1 MAFLSSGGLI
11 VVLVCGTVISIIIFL
26 YRFLIQVQSGPLP
39 KIPYNAKA
47 ASRFLGDIPDVK
59 SAKYRRSWIWSQPK
73 IHGSPL
79 VQLFIHPFE
88 KPAVV
93 VSDYREV
100 VDICSR
106 RLKEFDRGT
115 RNKECVG
122 LTAPNFHMTMESRD
136 PRFRLHKELLRDLMT
151 PAFLNEISAP
161 RLYERTGVL
170 INLWT
175 LKADKGRGRPFNAR
189 DDLYLAAL
197 DIISSV
203 AFGLDDGK
211 GSLEREISHTQSFN
225 PNEFKGFNGPLR
237 FPQAPTDPETESL
250 FDLADMIAIAQSSPF
265 PTLSQHLAMLKPKHA
280 KAWWYR
286 RRLIH
291 RQTTRSVK
299 KLKEGRGEFMRECAL
314 DQLLWREMNAAKK
327 ADRKADFYSP
337 NIRDEL
343 IGYLLAGHDTTATAI
358 AWWVKY
364 MARHQR
370 VQDRLRFEIR
380 QAHSYAVEEARWP
393 SIREITS
400 TSIPY
405 LDAVMEETV
414 RYAAIATLIIRT
426 ATCDTEILG
435 YPIPK
440 GVNVILPLT
449 GPSMTEPAM
458 EIPEYLRST
467 ASQNDKD
474 RVPPWGDNVGEFV
487 PERWLKW
494 ECGAEGISTQ
504 VFCPKAGPNLAF
516 SAGPRQCFGK
526 RLAYLE
532 MRVLMTLLIWNFKF
546 GELDEQLNSDGIVES
561 LVNLPKDCYV
571 KLTKV

>member
-1 MAFLSSGGLI
+1 MVFFGLGS
-11 VVLVCGTVISIIIFL
+11 LVALIICGTVISIVIAV
-26 YRFLIQVQSGPLP
+26 YRAHLQVRSTPLP
-39 KIPYNAKA
+39 KIPYNVNAF
-47 ASRFLGDIPDVK
+47 SRFMGDVPDIRN
-59 SAKYRRSWIWSQPK
+59 AKYRRSWIWSQPK
-73 IHGSPL
+73 SHGSPL
-79 VQLFIHPFE
+79 AQLFTHPFE
-88 KPAVV
+88 KPTVV
-93 VSDYREV
+93 VTDYREV

-106 RLKEFDRGT
+106 RLKEFDRGP

-136 PRFRLHKELLRDLMT
+136 PRFRQHKELLRDLMT

-161 RLYERTGVL
+161 RLYERTTLL
-170 INLWT
+170 IELWK
-175 LKADKGRGRPFNAR
+175 LKADNARGRPFDAR
-189 DDLYLAAL
+189 DDLYLATL

-203 AFGLDDGK
+203 AFGIDDGK
-211 GSLEREISHTQSFN
+211 GTLEKELSYMQSFS
-225 PNEFKGFNGPLR
+225 PSAPIDANGPVE
-237 FPQAPTDPETESL
+237 FPQAPTSPETEAL

-265 PTLSQHLAMLKPKHA
+265 PWWSQHLAMLKPKHA

-291 RQTTRSVK
+291 RQTTKSVK
-299 KLKEGRGEFMRECAL
+299 KLKDGRGLTRECAL

-327 ADRKADFYSP
+327 ADRQPEFYSP
-337 NIRDEL
+337 VIRDEL
-343 IGYLLAGHDTTATAI
+343 IGYLLAGHDTTATAL

-364 MARHQR
+364 ISRHQR
-370 VQDRLRFEIR
+370 AQDRLRFELR
-380 QAHSYAVEEARWP
+380 QAHAHAIEEARWP
-393 SIREITS
+393 TIKEITS

-414 RYAAIATLIIRT
+414 RYAAVATLIVRT

-440 GVNVILPLT
+440 GVHVILPLT
-449 GPSMTEPAM
+449 GPSMTEPAID
-458 EIPEYLRST
+458 IPECARSA
-467 ASQNDKD
+467 ASQNDKG
-474 RVPPWGDNVGEFV
+474 RVPPWGDDIGEFI

-494 ECGAEGISTQ
+494 ECGAEGIPTQ
-504 VFCPKAGPNLAF
+504 VFCPNAGPNLAF

-532 MRVLMTLLIWNFKF
+532 MRVLMSLLIWNFEF
-546 GELDEQLNSDGIVES
+546 GELDERFNNDDIVES

-571 KLTKV
+571 KLTQA